1 MNATAERAY
10 SFRGA
15 SPADEKHKVRQM
27 RSIWSAGEKL
37 PNNFQFQEETKQH
50 LPIIA
55 SVFATVLVP
64 QGHRFAYSFRFMSSL
79 TPPTLP

>member
-15 SPADEKHKVRQM
+15 SPADDKHKVRQM

-37 PNNFQFQEETKQH
+37 PDKFQFQEETKQYN
-50 LPIIA
+50 
-55 SVFATVLVP
+55 
-64 QGHRFAYSFRFMSSL
+64 R
-79 TPPTLP
+79 

>member
-15 SPADEKHKVRQM
+15 SPADDKHEVRQM

-37 PNNFQFQEETKQH
+37 SNNFQFQEETKQH
-50 LPIIA
+50 
-55 SVFATVLVP
+55 
-64 QGHRFAYSFRFMSSL
+64 RR
-79 TPPTLP
+79 